1 MISDDPKF
9 ESTNVIRPRKPFN
22 NDEINRYLIIKYRR
36 LFKEGK
42 AGKN

>member
-1 MISDDPKF
+1 MISDDPKL

-22 NDEINRYLIIKYRR
+22 NDEINRYLSIKYRR